1 MFSILPN
8 DSLVFLITQCKS
20 ITDLINEANSK
31 NSLDVFRGIESL
43 YLRVCGEIV
52 QRNINKEGFKLF
64 ESASRGMMIDDIL
77 KELSENITK
86 REIDSDEKI
95 EIYSQILATI
105 RMLGAIHGRGLKSY
119 ERANLFGLN
128 TTVNCQSQDGKI
140 RVHCRQNVQDISGTL
155 VSRYFK
161 RLCHSVILLETIYS
175 FYQRYQY
182 RFASLKQALK
192 SLQ

>member
-1 MFSILPN
+1 MTFFVSQYKIIHL
-8 DSLVFLITQCKS
+8 
-20 ITDLINEANSK
+20 
-31 NSLDVFRGIESL
+31 ESL

-52 QRNINKEGFKLF
+52 QRNISKEGFKLF